1 MDQERFES
9 LQNHVSLAAYLRE
22 RVKGQGRFF
31 ILIDEIQLSAKVRK
45 PGVKAS
51 DVAPE
56 DRKNLYITFYDVL
69 NEFMA
74 MSNVD
79 VYVTGSNSR
88 MLSKDVATNFRGR
101 GFEIRIH
108 PLSFGEYLAV
118 TGLDRT
124 EAFDECLIWGGMP
137 MAVLERND
145 AARAKSEPLQL
156 ESLLAASSSPVA

>member
-1 MDQERFES
+1 M
-9 LQNHVSLAAYLRE
+9 
-22 RVKGQGRFF
+22 
-31 ILIDEIQLSAKVRK
+31 
-45 PGVKAS
+45 
-51 DVAPE
+51 
-56 DRKNLYITFYDVL
+56 L

-88 MLSKDVATNFRGR
+88 MLSNDVATNFRGR

-124 EAFDECLIWGGMP
+124 EAFDEYLIWGGMP